1 MAHNFGN
8 IGTQFRK
15 YWHTISEILAHN
27 FGNIGTQFRKY
38 WHTILEI
45 KNPVEKKSFWW
56 KVSGIK
62 DFFLAFF
69 SLYTFFRTYIPETL
83 LAAPLLFSGKV
94 WNSGLYFQ
102 WHFVIGLFYQRFYF
116 QVFLQDMFFL
126 RLSLQILK
134 ESNLSQRQKKRDY
147 YFKNR
152 IMRYIYIYI
161 HI

>member
-1 MAHNFGN
+1 LYTPLLWTFHQLKNAAFLREHLCKKNWLDVSCFIN
-8 IGTQFRK
+8 YKSLSNHYIWKSNNQKSFRK

-56 KVSGIK
+56 KVSGI
-62 DFFLAFF
+62 
-69 SLYTFFRTYIPETL
+69 
-83 LAAPLLFSGKV
+83 
-94 WNSGLYFQ
+94 
-102 WHFVIGLFYQRFYF
+102 
-116 QVFLQDMFFL
+116 FL

-152 IMRYIYIYI
+152 VMRYIYIYTYLGVI
-161 HI
+161 SL